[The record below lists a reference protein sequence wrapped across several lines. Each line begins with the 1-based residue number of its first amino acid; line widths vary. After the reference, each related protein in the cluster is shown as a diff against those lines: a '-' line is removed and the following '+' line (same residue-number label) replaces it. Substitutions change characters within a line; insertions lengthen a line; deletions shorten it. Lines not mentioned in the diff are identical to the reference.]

1 MINQQIKHILLMVLG
16 VFMFVGICGC
26 NGGNNAADSANVK
39 LAYGEHTKDIVIG
52 DNAPVDGELGE
63 CVAVVPGTYK
73 LIYISKESDSKYGH
87 QEFIIKV
94 KLRLNKIYDGEVGW
108 GAKLKF
114 TKKHDVNSRLEIN
127 MGRGSLDNSEDDN
140 FEKFVLSGTV
150 GQEKEF
156 MFYKSMGN
164 REYADGLYGEVE
176 GFRLWTSGYEKTS
189 SSNTSSVIET
199 PASSD
204 KDDGSSEESKSQNS
218 AQEKPTHED
227 VEDASSAEDEY
238 DFEKAE
244 AAAEEAEKIDLDLD
258 EFESYVE
265 QYLEYDDRRS
275 VNAIKALGSAKV
287 YSAKLKLKKKKM
299 SSAQLSRY
307 ESIKS
312 RY

>member
-1 MINQQIKHILLMVLG
+1 MIYRRIGHIMQMFLG
-16 VFMFVGICGC
+16 AILFIGMCGC

-63 CVAVVPGTYK
+63 CVSVVPGTYK

-114 TKKHDVNSRLEIN
+114 TKKHEVNSRLEIN

-218 AQEKPTHED
+218 AQEEPTHED
-227 VEDASSAEDEY
+227 VEEAASTEDD

>member
-1 MINQQIKHILLMVLG
+1 MYRQIKHTLLMVLG
-16 VFMFVGICGC
+16 VFLFVGICGC

-39 LAYGEHTKDIVIG
+39 LAYGEYTKDIVIG
-52 DNAPVDGELGE
+52 ENTPIDGELSE
-63 CVAVVPGTYK
+63 CVSVVPGTYK
-73 LIYISKESDSKYGH
+73 LIYVSKETDSKYGN

-108 GAKLKF
+108 GAKLQF
-114 TKKHDVNSRLEIN
+114 TNKYEANSKLEMN

-140 FEKFVLSGTV
+140 FEKFVLSGTI

-164 REYADGLYGEVE
+164 REYADGLYGESV
-176 GFRLWTSGYEKTS
+176 GFRLWTSGYKKTTP
-189 SSNTSSVIET
+189 SNTSSVIET

-218 AQEKPTHED
+218 AQEEPTHED

>member
-1 MINQQIKHILLMVLG
+1 MIYRRIGHILHMFLG
-16 VFMFVGICGC
+16 AILIVGMCGC

-39 LAYGEHTKDIVIG
+39 LAYGEYTKDIVIG

-63 CVAVVPGTYK
+63 CVSVVPGTYK

-94 KLRLNKIYDGEVGW
+94 KLKLNKIYDGEVGW

-114 TKKHDVNSRLEIN
+114 TKKHDVNSRLEID
-127 MGRGSLDNSEDDN
+127 MGRGSFDNSEDDN

-189 SSNTSSVIET
+189 SSNTSSVNKMPE
-199 PASSD
+199 SSD

-218 AQEKPTHED
+218 AQEEPTHED
-227 VEDASSAEDEY
+227 VEEAASTED
-238 DFEKAE
+238 DDLEKAE
-244 AAAEEAEKIDLDLD
+244 ATDEEAEKIDLDLD

-265 QYLEYDDRRS
+265 QYLEHDDRRS
-275 VNAIKALGSAKV
+275 MGAIKALGSAKV

>member
-1 MINQQIKHILLMVLG
+1 MVLG
-16 VFMFVGICGC
+16 VFMVVGICGC

-63 CVAVVPGTYK
+63 CVSVVPGTYK

-94 KLRLNKIYDGEVGW
+94 KLKLNKIYDGEVGW

-114 TKKHDVNSRLEIN
+114 TKKHDVNSRLEID
-127 MGRGSLDNSEDDN
+127 MGRGSFDNSEDDN

-164 REYADGLYGEVE
+164 RGYADGLYGEVE

-189 SSNTSSVIET
+189 SSNTSSVNKMPE
-199 PASSD
+199 SSD

-218 AQEKPTHED
+218 AQEEPTHED
-227 VEDASSAEDEY
+227 VEEAASTED
-238 DFEKAE
+238 DDLEKAE
-244 AAAEEAEKIDLDLD
+244 ATDEEAEKIDLDLD

-265 QYLEYDDRRS
+265 QYLEHDDRRS

>member
-1 MINQQIKHILLMVLG
+1 
-16 VFMFVGICGC
+16 
-26 NGGNNAADSANVK
+26 
-39 LAYGEHTKDIVIG
+39 
-52 DNAPVDGELGE
+52 
-63 CVAVVPGTYK
+63 
-73 LIYISKESDSKYGH
+73 
-87 QEFIIKV
+87 
-94 KLRLNKIYDGEVGW
+94 
-108 GAKLKF
+108 
-114 TKKHDVNSRLEIN
+114 
-127 MGRGSLDNSEDDN
+127 
-140 FEKFVLSGTV
+140 
-150 GQEKEF
+150 
-156 MFYKSMGN
+156 MGN

-218 AQEKPTHED
+218 AQEEPTHED
-227 VEDASSAEDEY
+227 VEEAASTED
-238 DFEKAE
+238 DDLEKAE
-244 AAAEEAEKIDLDLD
+244 ATDEEAEKIDLDLD